1 MQKGCERRIVELQAR
16 EYLHWQLT
24 GRQLT
29 TPVALM
35 TSDAKGNHRRLAAL
49 LESLGWFGRGASTFR
64 QAQEPAWSN
73 LVL

>member
-1 MQKGCERRIVELQAR
+1 MMWLQAR

-64 QAQEPAWSN
+64 QAAVSI
-73 LVL
+73 